1 MRLHVSKTP
10 YTLYLYVAREFAVF
24 FIVLFLFFF
33 IVFFINQIIYMAQ
46 DILSKKAPVF
56 DVIKLV
62 IYALPSIVAMS
73 FPYAT
78 FVGGLMALGRLMS
91 EKEILVMSAS
101 GVPKRKIF
109 LPFLVLGF
117 IFSWVSFIMNDY
129 FLPLGMLNYQRVYRN
144 LILST
149 PALELKPF
157 SVKKYKDSVIIT
169 GSMNKS
175 TIQDITVIDR
185 TKDGKNR
192 VITAHNARIVN
203 SEENNDILMLILEQV
218 MVQETDPQYP
228 DRFEYTEAELMEYNI
243 VLTQFTSSSSQI
255 GAAEMGVA
263 NLINLIE
270 KKKQETEKLILSR
283 EQEYQ
288 KRYYDFSAK
297 YFSQNFLMS
306 NLDSKTLALKQEL
319 DILKDLSKN
328 KILDRGIEIY
338 RIELYKKLAI
348 PFSAICFIIL
358 AFPLGIFSNRSS
370 IGRNFIIG
378 LAIVIANWF
387 LLLGG
392 QSLAVRGIVS
402 AFWGI
407 WFANILTICAG
418 ILLTIIRLKK

>member
-1 MRLHVSKTP
+1 MRSHTSKTP
-10 YTLYLYVAREFAVF
+10 YTLFLYVAREFAIF

-33 IVFFINQIIYMAQ
+33 IVFFINQIIYMAR
-46 DILSKKAPVF
+46 DILAKKAPVF

-62 IYALPSIVAMS
+62 IFALPSIVAMS

-78 FVGGLMALGRLMS
+78 LVGGLMAIGRLMS
-91 EKEILVMSAS
+91 DKEFLVMNAS
-101 GVPKRKIF
+101 GVPKSKIF
-109 LPFLVLGF
+109 LPFLVLGM
-117 IFSWVSFIMNDY
+117 IFSLVSFIMNDY
-129 FLPLGMLNYQRVYRN
+129 FLPLGMLNYQRVYRK

-169 GSMNKS
+169 GGMNKS

-203 SEENNDILMLILEQV
+203 SEKTSDVLMLILENV
-218 MVQETDPQYP
+218 MIQENDPQFP
-228 DRFEYTEAELMEYNI
+228 DRFEYTEASSMEYNI

-263 NLINLIE
+263 NLLKLIE
-270 KKKQETEKLILSR
+270 KKKKEADSFIQN
-283 EQEYQ
+283 Q
-288 KRYYDFSAK
+288 KREYLNRYFDFTSK
-297 YFSQNFLMS
+297 YLSQNYLMS
-306 NLDSKTLALKQEL
+306 NLDNKALSLQAEFDAL
-319 DILKDLSKN
+319 QSIKN
-328 KILDRGIEIY
+328 NNIQDRGIEIY

-358 AFPLGIFSNRSS
+358 AFPLGVMSRRSS
-370 IGRNFIIG
+370 IGRNFVIG
-378 LAIVIANWF
+378 LAIVLANWF
-387 LLLGG
+387 MLLGG

-407 WFANILTICAG
+407 WFGNILTVGMGLFLFIVR
-418 ILLTIIRLKK
+418 IKK